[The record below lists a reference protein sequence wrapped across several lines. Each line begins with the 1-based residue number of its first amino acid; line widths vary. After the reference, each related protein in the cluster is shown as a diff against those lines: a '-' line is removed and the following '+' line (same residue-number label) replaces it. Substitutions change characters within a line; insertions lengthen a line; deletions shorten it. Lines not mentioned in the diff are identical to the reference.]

1 MDDDQFRILLE
12 YLQYSWSG
20 YRKVRKGVKKRMARH
35 MNQLHC
41 GNMADYIRLLDLRP
55 DIRQECE
62 LQMTVSISRFFR
74 DRRLWELLQHHW
86 FPELI
91 DKNPNGLK
99 VWSAGCACGEEA
111 YSFKIIYYA
120 QLVKSFHPLPK
131 LEILATDIHP
141 RYLERARNGIYGR
154 SSLKEVDL
162 DLRDACFDSRRGGRQ
177 YIIKDNLK
185 DGIRWEHHHL
195 ATDPPEADFKIICLR
210 NNILTYWR
218 GEAREKVLADIVN
231 SLLPGGLFI
240 TGCHEKLPYL
250 PDSLKPMPE
259 LSYVFRKG

>member
-20 YRKVRKGVKKRMARH
+20 YRKKRMARH
-35 MNQLHC
+35 MNQLQC
-41 GNMADYIRLLDLRP
+41 GNMVDYIRLLDLRP

-111 YSFKIIYYA
+111 YSFKIIYHA
-120 QLVKSFHPLPK
+120 QLVKSFHTLPE
-131 LEILATDIHP
+131 LVLLATDIHP
-141 RYLERARNGIYGR
+141 RYLERARNGIYPR
-154 SSLKEVDL
+154 SSLKEVDP
-162 DLRDACFDSRRGGRQ
+162 DLREACFDSRRGGRQ
-177 YIIKDNLK
+177 YKIKDYLK

-195 ATDPPEADFKIICLR
+195 ATDPPGADFNIICLR
-210 NNILTYWR
+210 NNVLTYWR
-218 GEAREKVLADIVN
+218 REIREKTLSAMVK

-240 TGCHEKLPYL
+240 IGCHEKLPFI
-250 PDSLKPMPE
+250 PDSLTPMPE
-259 LSYVFRKG
+259 LSYVYRKS